1 MNTIVKKMINR
12 QIYQTLMTNKWSK
25 KTIVIL
31 GPRQTGKT
39 TLMKQI
45 AQETGSHLWLN
56 CDDPNI
62 RINLELKS
70 VEQIRVIL
78 GEHKRVF
85 IDEIQRVKNSGLLL
99 KLIHDTFPDINVM
112 VSGSSALEISS
123 NINEP
128 LTGRKLEYM
137 LYPISWNE
145 LTNDIGYLSAKG
157 QLEQRLIYG
166 MYPDV
171 INHPGNENEILTQLA
186 SSFLYKDIL
195 SYKGL
200 RKPELL
206 EKLLQALAL
215 QIGNEVSFSEL
226 GRLLEVDKKT
236 VMNYLDLLEKAF
248 IVYRL
253 KPFAR
258 NIRNEINTKRKV
270 YFFDNG
276 IRNAI
281 LAAYQPLALRLD
293 VGALWENF
301 ILGERRKQIAYKQ
314 KWSNC
319 FYWRTTQQQEI
330 DYIEERDGLLHA
342 FEFKWNPTKNVR
354 FPKTFMNE
362 YDIGTSQIITP
373 DNMDDFLK

>member
-1 MNTIVKKMINR
+1 MLIER
-12 QIYQTLMTNKWSK
+12 QIHQTILDKRNSK
-25 KTIVIL
+25 KTVVIL

-39 TLMKQI
+39 TLMEQI
-45 AQETGSHLWLN
+45 ANETGPHLWLN

-62 RINLELKS
+62 RISLELKS
-70 VEQIRVIL
+70 VEQIRQII
-78 GEHKRVF
+78 GQHERVF

-99 KLIHDTFPDINVM
+99 KLIHDTFPSVNVM
-112 VSGSSALEISS
+112 VSGSSALELSS
-123 NINEP
+123 EINEP
-128 LTGRKLEYM
+128 LTGRKWEYM
-137 LYPISWNE
+137 LYPISWIE
-145 LTNDIGYLSAKG
+145 LTNDRGLLSAQG

-171 INHPGNENEILTQLA
+171 INQTGNEKDILTQLT
-186 SSFLYKDIL
+186 SSYLYKDIL
-195 SYKGL
+195 SYRGL

-215 QIGNEVSFSEL
+215 QMGNEVSFSEL

-236 VMNYLDLLEKAF
+236 VMSYLDLLEKAF

-253 KPFAR
+253 NPFAR

-270 YFFDNG
+270 YFVDNG

-281 LAAYQPLALRLD
+281 LAAFQPLALRPD

-301 ILGERRKQIAYKQ
+301 ILGERRKQVAYRQ
-314 KWSNC
+314 IWSNC

-342 FEFKWNPTKNVR
+342 YEFKWNPTKTTR
-354 FPKTFMNE
+354 FPKTFMDE
-362 YDIGTSQIITP
+362 YDVGDHETVTP
-373 DNMDDFLK
+373 ENMDKFLGQG

>member
-1 MNTIVKKMINR
+1 MINR

>member
-1 MNTIVKKMINR
+1 MINR
-12 QIYQTLMTNKWSK
+12 ELFQTLLAK
-25 KTIVIL
+25 KETKKIIVIL

-39 TLMKQI
+39 TLMKQF
-45 AQETGSHLWLN
+45 AKEMDSYLWLN

-62 RINLELKS
+62 RAHLDLKS
-70 VEQIRVIL
+70 TEQIRQIL
-78 GEHKRVF
+78 GENKRVF

-99 KLIHDTFPDINVM
+99 KLMHDTFPDVNVV

-128 LTGRKLEYM
+128 LTGRKLEYK

-145 LTNDIGYLSAKG
+145 LTNKTGFLSAKG

-171 INHPGNENEILTQLA
+171 INHPGNEKEILTQLA
-186 SSFLYKDIL
+186 SSYLYKDIL
-195 SYKGL
+195 AYKGL

-215 QIGNEVSFSEL
+215 QLGNEVSFSEL
-226 GRLLEVDKKT
+226 GRLLESDKKT
-236 VMNYLDLLEKAF
+236 IMNYLDLLEKTF
-248 IVYRL
+248 IIFRL

-270 YFFDNG
+270 YFYDNG

-281 LAAYQPLALRLD
+281 LAAFQPLALRQD
-293 VGALWENF
+293 IGALWENF
-301 ILGERRKQIAYKQ
+301 IISERQKFRAYNG
-314 KWSNC
+314 KWTNC
-319 FYWRTTQQQEI
+319 YYWRTTQQQEI
-330 DYIEERDGLLHA
+330 DYIEEIDGFLHIY
-342 FEFKWNPTKNVR
+342 EFKWNQTKNVR
-354 FPKTFMNE
+354 FPKTFLNA
-362 YDIGTSQIITP
+362 YDVGERQIITP
-373 DNMDDFLK
+373 DNMIDFLI

>member
-1 MNTIVKKMINR
+1 MLKRQLYKTIIRAKE
-12 QIYQTLMTNKWSK
+12 SK
-25 KTIVIL
+25 KVMVIL

-39 TLMKQI
+39 TLMKEL
-45 AQETGSHLWLN
+45 AKEVGEYLWLN

-62 RINLELKS
+62 RAQLDLKS
-70 VEQIRVIL
+70 LEQLHQII
-78 GEHKRVF
+78 GNHKQIF
-85 IDEIQRVKNSGLLL
+85 IDEIQRIKNSGLLL
-99 KLIHDTFPDINVM
+99 KLIHDSFPQVKVI

-145 LTNDIGYLSAKG
+145 LSHDKGIISAKG

-171 INHPGNENEILTQLA
+171 INHPGNEKEILTQLA
-186 SSFLYKDIL
+186 SSYLYKDIL

-215 QIGNEVSFSEL
+215 QLGNEVSFSEL
-226 GRLLEVDKKT
+226 GRLLEADKHT
-236 VMNYLDLLEKAF
+236 INTYIDLLEKAF

-258 NIRNEINTKRKV
+258 NIRHEINTKRKI
-270 YFFDNG
+270 YFYDNG

-281 LAAYQPLALRLD
+281 IAGFQPLELRND

-301 ILGERRKQIAYKQ
+301 LLSERRKKLEYTREL
-314 KWSNC
+314 SNSY
-319 FYWRTTQQQEI
+319 YWRTVQQQEI
-330 DYIEERDGLLHA
+330 DYIEEQGEELRGY
-342 FEFKWNPTKNVR
+342 EFKWNVRKKYR
-354 FPKTFMNE
+354 FPKTFTNAYTNAECMVVTPKNMNKFLL
-362 YDIGTSQIITP
+362 DSTS
-373 DNMDDFLK
+373 F

>member
-1 MNTIVKKMINR
+1 MINR
-12 QIYQTLMTNKWSK
+12 QIYQTLLNTKESK
-25 KTIVIL
+25 KVVVVL

-39 TLMKQI
+39 TLLKKI
-45 AQETGSHLWLN
+45 AHEIGTHLWLN

-62 RINLELKS
+62 RASLELKS
-70 VEQIRVIL
+70 EEQLRQII
-78 GEHKRVF
+78 GEYKRIF

-99 KLIHDTFPDINVM
+99 KLFHDTFPDVNVM

-145 LTNDIGYLSAKG
+145 LIHNIGFLSAKG

-171 INHPGNENEILTQLA
+171 INHPGNEKEILTQL
-186 SSFLYKDIL
+186 SSSYLYKDIL

-215 QIGNEVSFSEL
+215 QMGNEVSFSEL
-226 GRLLEVDKKT
+226 SRLLEADKKT
-236 VMNYLDLLEKAF
+236 IMTYLDLLEKAF

-253 KPFAR
+253 SPFAR

-270 YFFDNG
+270 YFYDNG

-281 LAAYQPLALRLD
+281 LAAFQPLALRQD

-301 ILGERRKQIAYKQ
+301 ILGERQKQLAYNQ
-314 KWSNC
+314 EWSNRY
-319 FYWRTTQQQEI
+319 YWRTTQQQEI
-330 DYIEERDGLLHA
+330 DYIEERDGVLHV
-342 FEFKWNPTKNVR
+342 FEFKWNPTKNNR
-354 FPKTFMNE
+354 FPKTFMSE
-362 YDIGTSQIITP
+362 YTVGKNQMISP
-373 DNMDDFLK
+373 ENMDEFLK